1 MVYYSNN
8 MTMIK
13 IESKTLG
20 AVFLISGTAIG
31 AGMLGLP
38 ISTGAAGLSASI
50 GLLIG
55 IFLFM
60 LCTLF
65 LFLETIYF
73 CPDPQTNLIGVCRQL
88 SGGIAESIA
97 WMLFLSLMYIASASY
112 IIGSG
117 EIISGSI
124 AGLQDQTIPC
134 SIIFATFFSGIA
146 FFKMQW
152 VDRLNRVLVAG
163 LILTF
168 IALMIYSAPNIKLS
182 NLPGG
187 HPILAFSAIPTVL
200 TAFTSH
206 IILPSMR
213 SYLDNSLPKMKKA
226 ILMGCGIPLIFYIIW
241 EFIILGL
248 LPYEGEFSLLSI
260 LNSNQDQLK
269 LMINFLDVH
278 YQLNQF
284 SELVALFSF
293 LAISTS
299 FWGVMISLRD
309 FIDDGLN
316 LHQYTYHKLYAISL
330 AFMPPIML
338 VIFFPSGFSTF
349 LHFAGVIILL
359 LYAFLPLYLVYRA
372 RYYLNLKSEYTLPG
386 GKIVLKLLFI
396 LSMMILYSTW
406 TML

>member
-1 MVYYSNN
+1 MI
-8 MTMIK
+8 MTK

-20 AVFLISGTAIG
+20 AVFLIAGTAIG

-38 ISTGAAGLSASI
+38 ISTGAAGLTASI
-50 GLLIG
+50 TLLIG

-65 LFLETIYF
+65 LFLEAIYF
-73 CPDPQTNLIGVCRQL
+73 CPDPHTNLIGVCRQL

-97 WMLFLSLMYIASASY
+97 WLLFLSLMYIASASY

-124 AGLQDQTIPC
+124 TGLEDYSIAC
-134 SIIFATFFSGIA
+134 SMVFAIFFSGIA
-146 FFKMQW
+146 FFRMQW
-152 VDRLNRVLVAG
+152 VDRLNRALVVG
-163 LILTF
+163 LMLTF
-168 IALMIYSAPNIKLS
+168 IALMVYSAPNIKLS

-187 HPILAFSAIPTVL
+187 QAILAFSAIPTVL

-226 ILMGCGIPLIFYIIW
+226 ILMGCGIPLIFYLIW

-248 LPYEGEFSLLSI
+248 LPYDGEFSLLSI

-269 LMINFLDVH
+269 LMIGFLDIH
-278 YQLNQF
+278 YQLNRF

-293 LAISTS
+293 FAISTS

-316 LHQYTYHKLYAISL
+316 LHQYAYHKLYAISL
-330 AFMPPIML
+330 AFIPPILL
-338 VIFFPSGFSTF
+338 VLLIPSGFSTF
-349 LHFAGVIILL
+349 LHFAGIIILL

-372 RYYLNLKSEYTLPG
+372 RYLLKLQSEYTLPG
-386 GKIVLKLLFI
+386 GKLLLKVLFI
-396 LSMMILYSTW
+396 ISMFILYSTW
-406 TML
+406 AML